1 MPPTPPDI
9 PPVPPPEPRPP
20 RPPNSWILFRAY
32 MMKQIRDAEDP
43 KATRLTQTQISI
55 IIANMW
61 KTADDATRAEFER
74 RAEEAKAAHRLKH
87 PNYRYRPR
95 KKEDKERERQA
106 NQLKRELKRLE
117 KSARGRQEP
126 IVPPLNA
133 IPFGIPAGAPY
144 YIPSHLHYPTSAPAL
159 HPCGPA
165 GPSPPLSLAST
176 PSASP
181 AVSPSALPPQNP
193 LPTLTVPVTSVPEP
207 VFAPAS
213 TPDDFLASLEAQ
225 SHAPA
230 EVPVDFSSFLNIF
243 QDVPTSQE
251 PLTSVGVPSTAT
263 DSLNFNVAV
272 DPEYQ
277 RDMQTLVHYDADL
290 LASYNDL
297 FILSNIGEFNPEALI
312 EVHMAVGGYQEHES
326 AANFMSTSQ
335 VPFSPF
341 HSEAGSLPHMEAPGP
356 DFYRQFD
363 PVLNI
368 SAPSEQAAYGMHQ
381 EDAFQANYQYPFASE
396 EDSLST
402 LLPHAEVSQSR
413 YTPIAEH
420 LVDFDLPNQST
431 AYNPPAGAS
440 HSSNRR
446 VAGDWT
452 THFLKTTASPRI
464 SS

>member
-117 KSARGRQEP
+117 KSWR
-126 IVPPLNA
+126 A
-133 IPFGIPAGAPY
+133 IDCYG
-144 YIPSHLHYPTSAPAL
+144 
-159 HPCGPA
+159 
-165 GPSPPLSLAST
+165 
-176 PSASP
+176 
-181 AVSPSALPPQNP
+181 N
-193 LPTLTVPVTSVPEP
+193 
-207 VFAPAS
+207 
-213 TPDDFLASLEAQ
+213 
-225 SHAPA
+225 
-230 EVPVDFSSFLNIF
+230 
-243 QDVPTSQE
+243 
-251 PLTSVGVPSTAT
+251 

-402 LLPHAEVSQSR
+402 LLPHAEVSQST